1 MSAED
6 ATKQIVRVAL
16 LEDHHTTVDGYTYR
30 LSLYPNIRLVAT
42 ARNGEQLLQLL
53 EQHEVDVLILDV
65 VAPAA
70 EGSSAP
76 YPLFNVLP
84 KLRKQYPHMSVLV
97 ISGHRHPTLIRAVM
111 EAGARGYIV
120 KTDLAASERLGE
132 IITSL
137 ATGGM
142 YLSEQTVESLANK
155 PGGRDDIDMLT
166 DRQREVLSMCAANP
180 GMPTDELAAKLNIA
194 PSTVRNLLSSS
205 YKRLR
210 VNNMT
215 AAIMKARELGL
226 ITPLDDI
233 YEL

>member
-6 ATKQIVRVAL
+6 INEHAVRVGI
-16 LEDHHTTVDGYTYR
+16 LEDHYTTVDGYTYR
-30 LSLYPNIRLVAT
+30 LSRYPNIKLVAT
-42 ARNGEQLLQLL
+42 ARNGEQLTKLLQ
-53 EQHEVDVLILDV
+53 EHEIDVLILDV

-70 EGSSAP
+70 EGSTAP

-84 KLRKQYPHMSVLV
+84 NLRKQYPQMAVLV
-97 ISGHRHPTLIRAVM
+97 ISGHRHPTLIRSVM

-120 KTDLAASERLGE
+120 KTDAAASRRLGE
-132 IITSL
+132 IITSI
-137 ATGGM
+137 ASGGM
-142 YLSEQTVESLANK
+142 YLSEQTVESLAQKN
-155 PGGRDDIDMLT
+155 GSADDIDMLT

-180 GMPTDELAAKLNIA
+180 GMPTDELAGNLNIA

-215 AAIMKARELGL
+215 AAILKARELGL
-226 ITPLDDI
+226 ITPLDDQ

>member
-6 ATKQIVRVAL
+6 ITKHAVRVGI

-30 LSLYPNIRLVAT
+30 LSLYPNITLVAT
-42 ARNGEQLLQLL
+42 ARNGEQLTKLL
-53 EQHEVDVLILDV
+53 EEHEIDVLILDV

-70 EGSSAP
+70 EGSTAP

-84 KLRKQYPHMSVLV
+84 NLRKQYPHMAILV
-97 ISGHRHPTLIRAVM
+97 ISGHRHPTLIRSVM
-111 EAGARGYIV
+111 DAGARGYIV
-120 KTDLAASERLGE
+120 KTDAAASQRLGE
-132 IITSL
+132 IITSI
-137 ATGGM
+137 ASGGM
-142 YLSEQTVESLANK
+142 YLSEQTVESLAQK
-155 PGGRDDIDMLT
+155 IGGADDIDMLT
-166 DRQREVLSMCAANP
+166 DRQRQVLSMCAANP
-180 GMPTDELAAKLNIA
+180 GMPTDELAGKLNIA

-215 AAIMKARELGL
+215 AAILKARELGL
-226 ITPLDDI
+226 ITPLDDL